1 MLQCIVVTPEQTFF
15 DEPAEFVALTLFD
28 GEIGIAP
35 GHSPMIGRLAAG
47 EMRIRHD
54 GRTDR
59 FYVQAGFVEVLG
71 DVVSVLT
78 QRAIRA
84 SEIDRPVVE
93 EQLAA
98 ALARRAATPEASAAR
113 REAIQQVRAQLRVAQ
128 RRDQRLGSRD

>member
-1 MLQCIVVTPEQTFF
+1 MLQCIVVTPEQTLFQQ
-15 DEPAEFVALTLFD
+15 PADFVALTLSD

-35 GHSPMIGRLAAG
+35 GHSPMIGRLGAG

-59 FYVQAGFVEVLG
+59 FYVQGGFVEVLD

-78 QRAIRA
+78 QRAVSA

-98 ALARRAATPEASAAR
+98 TIARRAATPETATAR
-113 REAIQQVRAQLRVAQ
+113 REAIRQSRAQLRIAQ
-128 RRDQRLGSRD
+128 RRDVGVGD